1 MLTTPLT
8 VLAFAGRS
16 EAPSFAIG
24 ILLPLLCVG
33 DGFSLFHYWGK
44 WERRN
49 LIYLLPGVAAGVVVG
64 VQLIGRFSARELNL
78 AIGLLAVGFVV
89 FQLVKEWIFR
99 AEGAFAPN
107 HLVGIPCGIAAG
119 ITSTFAHGAGPLVSI
134 FVIPQ
139 KLSKEV
145 YVGTTV
151 LVFSWINW
159 IKLPFFFSGGIITE
173 ETLRVSLA
181 FAPLIPLGVW
191 AGVWLNRRV
200 SETVF
205 SRMVY
210 AFTLLAGLELI
221 FQFDLRRFL

>member
-1 MLTTPLT
+1 M
-8 VLAFAGRS
+8 
-16 EAPSFAIG
+16 
-24 ILLPLLCVG
+24 LCVG
-33 DGFSLFHYWGK
+33 DAFSLFHYWGK

-49 LIYLLPGVAAGVVVG
+49 LIFLLPGVAAGVVVG
-64 VQLIGRFSARELNL
+64 VRMIGQFSARELNL

-89 FQLVKEWIFR
+89 FQLVKELIFR

-107 HLVGIPCGIAAG
+107 HLVGIPCGVAAG
-119 ITSTFAHGAGPLVSI
+119 ITSTFAHGAGPLVRI

-159 IKLPFFFSGGIITE
+159 IKLPFFIGGGIITE

-181 FAPLIPLGVW
+181 FAPLIPVGVW
-191 AGVWLNRRV
+191 MGVWLNRKV
-200 SETVF
+200 SETLF
-205 SRMVY
+205 SRLVY